1 MNNSDITD
9 IEKIYN
15 KKTKENYQEILSD
28 YFNGNYRSAIV
39 VLYPLIISDLLL
51 KLKDLSLIY
60 DDKSAS
66 TILKEIESSKNES
79 LKNNK
84 NSKWEKELVER
95 IYKDTE
101 LLSIDE
107 YTEIMHIYEHR
118 CLSAHP
124 TLNDDYELISPSKG
138 QILADIQS
146 AYNSVFIKSPLLI
159 SNITDKLTDDLAEKK
174 DIFGNDTVQLGS
186 YLRRRYFFHMTDKM
200 LIKTFKSLWKFCFA
214 SSGQSCYDEN
224 RTVNRRAIEVLLTD
238 HSNLLCDEI
247 KDEKDL
253 FHLVNNIDC
262 IWQLCILLAK
272 FPLIYHCLTDEIKLL
287 IVNNVE
293 TDVNL
298 KAFCWFTSSKENNI
312 SNLKDYIAKYPGSE
326 IYPNVLEFCNE
337 SYIQDGLVEFY
348 IDFCIFYFSLSRNYD
363 SANERYQY
371 AISPNLSFMNKKQFI
386 DLLKVI
392 ESNDQ
397 IFGRRTHS
405 SSCKEIYKSIQD
417 KYKDEIDFSTF
428 HHFEL
433 TEQLQDGSDISI

>member
-124 TLNDDYELISPSKG
+124 TLNDDY
-138 QILADIQS
+138 
-146 AYNSVFIKSPLLI
+146 
-159 SNITDKLTDDLAEKK
+159 
-174 DIFGNDTVQLGS
+174 
-186 YLRRRYFFHMTDKM
+186 
-200 LIKTFKSLWKFCFA
+200 
-214 SSGQSCYDEN
+214 
-224 RTVNRRAIEVLLTD
+224 
-238 HSNLLCDEI
+238 
-247 KDEKDL
+247 
-253 FHLVNNIDC
+253 
-262 IWQLCILLAK
+262 
-272 FPLIYHCLTDEIKLL
+272 
-287 IVNNVE
+287 
-293 TDVNL
+293 
-298 KAFCWFTSSKENNI
+298 
-312 SNLKDYIAKYPGSE
+312 
-326 IYPNVLEFCNE
+326 
-337 SYIQDGLVEFY
+337 
-348 IDFCIFYFSLSRNYD
+348 
-363 SANERYQY
+363 
-371 AISPNLSFMNKKQFI
+371 MN
-386 DLLKVI
+386 
-392 ESNDQ
+392 
-397 IFGRRTHS
+397 
-405 SSCKEIYKSIQD
+405 
-417 KYKDEIDFSTF
+417 
-428 HHFEL
+428 
-433 TEQLQDGSDISI
+433 